1 MVYFVCEGCNE
12 TLKKNQVDKHAYSC
26 KSCHAVTCVD
36 CQVSFYGDDYA
47 AHVTC
52 ISEAEKYEKSLFK
65 PKAAGKP
72 KAQDIW
78 NELIEGVV
86 AMKSKA
92 PPQVHPYLERI
103 SNLTNVPRNQKKF
116 LNFARNSL
124 NIRSD
129 SLLEMIWKFLDG
141 CRVEREKEV
150 EKESASASPPSS
162 SGAKAEKVA
171 EPSPAAPV
179 VEEKES
185 KKAKKEKRKLE
196 EVVAEVKPDA
206 VSEEAVDN
214 DEQKK
219 KKKKKDKKEKEEVVV
234 EEEVEEKKKE
244 KKEKKEKKSKKD
256 KA

>member
-65 PKAAGKP
+65 PKAGKP

-86 AMKSKA
+86 AMNSKA
-92 PPQVHPYLERI
+92 PPQVQPYLERI

-129 SLLEMIWKFLDG
+129 GLLEMIWKFLDG
-141 CRVEREKEV
+141 CRVEREKEL
-150 EKESASASPPSS
+150 EKDTTSPPSS
-162 SGAKAEKVA
+162 SGAKTEKVA
-171 EPSPAAPV
+171 EPGPASV
-179 VEEKES
+179 VEEEKES

-206 VSEEAVDN
+206 TTVSEEVVEN

-219 KKKKKDKKEKEEVVV
+219 KKKKKDKKEKEKVVM
-234 EEEVEEKKKE
+234 EEKVEEKKKE

>member
-1 MVYFVCEGCNE
+1 M
-12 TLKKNQVDKHAYSC
+12 
-26 KSCHAVTCVD
+26 TCVD

-65 PKAAGKP
+65 PKAGKP

-92 PPQVHPYLERI
+92 PPQVQPYLERI

-141 CRVEREKEV
+141 CRVDREKEL
-150 EKESASASPPSS
+150 EKETASPPSS
-162 SGAKAEKVA
+162 SGAKVEKVA
-171 EPSPAAPV
+171 EPSPAVAV

-185 KKAKKEKRKLE
+185 KKTKKEKRKLE

-206 VSEEAVDN
+206 VSEEVVEN

-219 KKKKKDKKEKEEVVV
+219 KKKKKDKKEKEEVAV

-244 KKEKKEKKSKKD
+244 KKEKKEKKSKKE